1 MLTITLLT
9 AKEKRVIWLSALIP
23 TEKTEGKCIEKAI
36 SMALEDVR
44 NISNFIKAP
53 DGKVYEIEVEYQDTG
68 PGVVNLT
75 KSFYSLHSVD
85 CQRTYCLAK
94 KFFTIG
100 PPYKEMVTVLD
111 QFSKYVSLVP
121 TMSYIEPDVFID
133 KVTGR
138 YASTTPLIYS
148 AYPAVRALLDHF
160 NWTRVGIL
168 YDIANKKYELTI
180 NVLRNHLQQNNDR
193 NISIDIVA
201 QEGIV
206 CVPTNFSVTEVF
218 ENLQKRGVRIIIAMV
233 GVPGA
238 RKIFCEAYK
247 RRMTKP
253 KVIWIL
259 FEKLPPNW
267 ASDDYNKDNGKREID
282 CTAAQ
287 LLEATRGYVSIVKQ
301 GIRRENVN
309 TVGNRTRDMF
319 KQILKE
325 RVGNDAC
332 HEDSAYAYDTM
343 WILAHLLK
351 IYVEKYPD
359 IYDPTRRFVFGVES
373 MQGLSSVS
381 FEGVT
386 GPVSF
391 PKDKYYENI
400 YVRTGQMLISVHPTN
415 TTEIFIG
422 IHNTEKGN
430 LSLDSDHLNN
440 LFNGG
445 PVPSD
450 SASYVTEYAAFGIS
464 LVTFMWTAAS
474 VGILFT
480 IVCYVF
486 MLAFYVSSERDHIK
500 EESAFLDSIILLGS
514 LIAYASVILYGL
526 DTYFIYMNQLPDK
539 CTGFVILLVISITLT
554 YGSFLAKAWR
564 IYKMYVTPDAQTA
577 AANDQKVIKARHFF
591 CFGTRFLFS

>member
-44 NISNFIKAP
+44 NISNFIKAS

-160 NWTRVGIL
+160 SWTRVGIL
-168 YDIANKKYELTI
+168 YDVANKKYELTI

-253 KVIWIL
+253 I
-259 FEKLPPNW
+259 
-267 ASDDYNKDNGKREID
+267 
-282 CTAAQ
+282 
-287 LLEATRGYVSIVKQ
+287 
-301 GIRRENVN
+301 
-309 TVGNRTRDMF
+309 
-319 KQILKE
+319 
-325 RVGNDAC
+325 
-332 HEDSAYAYDTM
+332 
-343 WILAHLLK
+343 
-351 IYVEKYPD
+351 
-359 IYDPTRRFVFGVES
+359 
-373 MQGLSSVS
+373 
-381 FEGVT
+381 
-386 GPVSF
+386 
-391 PKDKYYENI
+391 
-400 YVRTGQMLISVHPTN
+400 
-415 TTEIFIG
+415 
-422 IHNTEKGN
+422 
-430 LSLDSDHLNN
+430 
-440 LFNGG
+440 
-445 PVPSD
+445 
-450 SASYVTEYAAFGIS
+450 
-464 LVTFMWTAAS
+464 
-474 VGILFT
+474 
-480 IVCYVF
+480 
-486 MLAFYVSSERDHIK
+486 
-500 EESAFLDSIILLGS
+500 
-514 LIAYASVILYGL
+514 
-526 DTYFIYMNQLPDK
+526 
-539 CTGFVILLVISITLT
+539 
-554 YGSFLAKAWR
+554 
-564 IYKMYVTPDAQTA
+564 
-577 AANDQKVIKARHFF
+577 
-591 CFGTRFLFS
+591 